1 MDKKQDHKRKADE
14 TPVAEKAKILKSL
27 LNEDVNAR
35 DADGDTLLHQ
45 ACISGRPDV
54 AKLLI
59 DNGADIHV
67 ENIYGYTP
75 LKLACDHKSPEIVRL
90 LIKSGADINV
100 QDYLGRTPLQF
111 AFGEKLYDIATLLIK
126 KGAAINEKDS
136 GGLAP
141 LHWACLRNQSDI
153 AALLIEKS
161 AYINDP
167 DDAGRTPLHWAAG
180 RNYQNITQLLI
191 DNDAD
196 INAQDNEG
204 RTPLHLAIENN
215 YNDIAKLLIE
225 NDADINA
232 RDATGKTALHWAIK
246 NNHQNIA
253 TLIIEKDADI
263 NEKDSGGLAPLHWA
277 CLRNQPDI
285 AALLIKQGADINDAD
300 NTGATPIHWAAGR
313 NYQNITQLLIYNDAD
328 INAQDHRGLTPLHWA
343 AGRNYQNITQLL
355 IDNDA
360 DINAQDHPG
369 LTPLYYAIENDC
381 LDIATLLMERGADIN
396 AQDHKGF
403 TPLDLALEL
412 DSQHIGKLLIE
423 RGANMNDI
431 IALNSPWPDFD
442 PITSLNIYMSD
453 IESLDSFAP
462 QNHLRVLAKVVLQS
476 LREARSKL
484 EKDELLTPGNVNILS
499 RFKDAKMSEKLL
511 PQETKEKFEFCTNP
525 YHTKNSIKRM
535 LSSIEDEITDTK
547 RQKSIGNEN
556 KAPSLVIEDI
566 ENYIT
571 SFLVETTDK
580 NAIAKNS
587 PYNIN
592 FTASFFSRVENIA
605 ETLRA
610 KGVITGGA
618 KLEDVPGDGNCF
630 FHAVS
635 RLITGADHQTL
646 RAIASRNIYDHQ
658 DQYREF
664 VDGEETIEQYIIRN
678 TQANTWADHLMIQ
691 SLADS
696 LSNYRFEIIRS
707 DGGRNIIEPRNIEE
721 GSNLTTLM
729 LYYTGN
735 HYMAI
740 VQSPETI
747 RAPVIVAEDSEQPVP
762 VVEIVSDYANDTEI
776 DVHVAG
782 DAGEINSATSYS
794 EII

>member
-232 RDATGKTALHWAIK
+232 RDATGK
-246 NNHQNIA
+246 
-253 TLIIEKDADI
+253 
-263 NEKDSGGLAPLHWA
+263 
-277 CLRNQPDI
+277 
-285 AALLIKQGADINDAD
+285 
-300 NTGATPIHWAAGR
+300 
-313 NYQNITQLLIYNDAD
+313 
-328 INAQDHRGLTPLHWA
+328 
-343 AGRNYQNITQLL
+343 
-355 IDNDA
+355 
-360 DINAQDHPG
+360 
-369 LTPLYYAIENDC
+369 TPLYYAIENDC